1 VLAVICALNVMEALL
16 KYESLR
22 ERLFEKFSGKFHDGK
37 NSKMEMSNFG
47 DITRCAIV
55 H

>member
-16 KYESLR
+16 KHETLR
-22 ERLFEKFSGKFHDGK
+22 KRLFEKFSGKFHDGK
-37 NSKMEMSNFG
+37 NSKEMSNFG